1 MHDNKFPARV
11 LGEILMANRCEYG
24 VEDYPESAGFVGDGN
39 YVTSTTQCENIYF
52 DKTIGDSLSP
62 TEHANEDNNYFEDML
77 EDLYNRLQK
86 QPSQGHNWCVGY
98 RKDYEDALTN
108 Y

>member
-24 VEDYPESAGFVGDGN
+24 AEDYPESAGFVGDGN

-52 DKTIGDSLSP
+52 DKTIGYSLSP

-86 QPSQGHNWCVGY
+86 QPSQGHNWYVVY
-98 RKDYEDALTN
+98 RKDYEYALTK

>member
-39 YVTSTTQCENIYF
+39 YFTSTNQ
-52 DKTIGDSLSP
+52 
-62 TEHANEDNNYFEDML
+62 
-77 EDLYNRLQK
+77 R
-86 QPSQGHNWCVGY
+86 
-98 RKDYEDALTN
+98 
-108 Y
+108 

>member
-39 YVTSTTQCENIYF
+39 YVTSTNQ
-52 DKTIGDSLSP
+52 
-62 TEHANEDNNYFEDML
+62 
-77 EDLYNRLQK
+77 R
-86 QPSQGHNWCVGY
+86 
-98 RKDYEDALTN
+98 
-108 Y
+108 